1 MVADETD
8 EMSWTTLITTR
19 KNLFVKPLWILCGV
33 PETVIPL
40 YSYNTSLVIQL

>member
-8 EMSWTTLITTR
+8 EMSWTMLITTR
-19 KNLFVKPLWILCGV
+19 KNLAFMDSLCGI

-40 YSYNTSLVIQL
+40 YSYNMSLVILL